1 MKRALLML
9 IIFSF
14 IALNSIDAQPLPRK
28 GWMDIQTK
36 ELNDSL
42 KQLTK
47 AEKGLYVVS
56 VGENGTGS
64 NMKMIAG
71 DVLLKI
77 NETEV
82 TSAKQLR
89 GLIAG
94 IREGEMIRADV
105 IRKRKSRTLT
115 GVVAPLPLETLD
127 DYEVI
132 YDRVAF
138 GDGFLSMIITKPAGE
153 GLFPVVLFI
162 PGYMCYSLDKIGAH
176 PYGQITSR
184 LTKEGYAVVR
194 VEKSGE
200 GASLNTPD
208 CRSIGYWDE
217 VKGFAAGLEKI
228 FTLQFTDTSNV
239 FIFGHSLGA
248 IQAPFVAKGFNVRG
262 IMIEGTSSDTWFE
275 YILDM
280 FRFQNPIMGI
290 EPAENEEMI
299 VKSIPLLYRYL
310 VMQEDPDV
318 LAQDPVFDTILRDMM
333 QYDGA
338 GHIWDRHYTYWQELQ
353 HVNQAAAWRDTDA
366 QVLVMRGSGDLEA
379 FSNEQHEGIVRTIN
393 HYRPG
398 AARFVLI
405 PDTDHAFC
413 RSKTPEES
421 YKNSQV
427 KGYHYKEFNDE
438 VIRITNQWMKE
449 IMVEK

>member
-1 MKRALLML
+1 
-9 IIFSF
+9 
-14 IALNSIDAQPLPRK
+14 
-28 GWMDIQTK
+28 MDIRTK
-36 ELNDSL
+36 DLNDSL

-47 AEKGLYVVS
+47 AEKGLYVME
-56 VGENGTGS
+56 VGEKGTGK
-64 NMKMIAG
+64 NIKMLVG
-71 DVLLKI
+71 DVLLKL
-77 NETEV
+77 NDNEV

-89 GLIAG
+89 GLMDG
-94 IREGEMIRADV
+94 MREGEVIRAEV
-105 IRKRKSRTLT
+105 IRKRKTKVLE
-115 GVVAPLPLETLD
+115 GIAAPVPHETSD
-127 DYEVI
+127 YYEVI

-138 GDGFLSMIITKPAGE
+138 GEGFLSMIITKPAGE
-153 GLFPVVLFI
+153 GRFPVVLFI
-162 PGYMCYSLDKIGAH
+162 PGYMCYSLDNIGAH

-200 GASLNTPD
+200 GASLNTPA
-208 CRSIGYWDE
+208 CRSMGYWEE
-217 VKGFAAGLEKI
+217 VRGFAAGLEKI
-228 FTLQFTDTSNV
+228 ITLQFADTSNI

-248 IQAPFVAKGFNVRG
+248 MQAPFVAKGFNVRG
-262 IMIEGTSSDTWFE
+262 IIIEGTSGDTWFE

-280 FRFQNPIMGI
+280 FRFQNPIMGVD
-290 EPAENEEMI
+290 PAENEEMI
-299 VKSIPLLYRYL
+299 VKSIPLLYRFL
-310 VMQEDPDV
+310 VMQEDPTV
-318 LAQDPVFDTILRDMM
+318 LAQDPVYDTILREMM

-353 HVNQAAAWRDTDA
+353 HANQTAAWKDTDTK
-366 QVLVMRGSGDLEA
+366 VLVMRGSGDLEA

-413 RSKTPEES
+413 RSNTPEES
-421 YKNSQV
+421 YKNSQT
-427 KGYHYKEFNDE
+427 KGYHYSSFNAE

-449 IMVEK
+449 IMLKN